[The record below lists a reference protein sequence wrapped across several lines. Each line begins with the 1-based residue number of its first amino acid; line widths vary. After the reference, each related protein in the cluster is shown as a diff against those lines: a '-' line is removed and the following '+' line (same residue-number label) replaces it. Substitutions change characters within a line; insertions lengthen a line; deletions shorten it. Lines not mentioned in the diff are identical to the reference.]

1 MALRRLLAPPKSRV
15 LGAGVASYP
24 LQVPPRSLLCGLI
37 RLDSWRVRA
46 SSEADLFFL
55 GLDLPPSEADGCCLD
70 ASVLC
75 VPVGIEGLSFSVK
88 GCPLLCVCWEIRF
101 SCSERLVRK
110 GDSSFPVPWKHSRF
124 VKLRSW
130 GFFFLLWGCSVAVE
144 ERMATV
150 DGV

>member
-88 GCPLLCVCWEIRF
+88 GCPCFVFVGRF
-101 SCSERLVRK
+101 AFLAPRGWCGK
-110 GDSSFPVPWKHSRF
+110 GILRFRSRGSI
-124 VKLRSW
+124 L
-130 GFFFLLWGCSVAVE
+130 GL
-144 ERMATV
+144 
-150 DGV
+150 